1 MKLLFIGN
9 SHTYKNDLPELVS
22 RKFRE
27 NWIDCGAVMLAQ
39 PGWTLT
45 HHSVSPEVSFNIRFG
60 GYDYVVL
67 QEHAHPFEDTERY
80 LNAVKLLSELAKS
93 AGSIPLIYGTWA
105 RKAEPEKQAE
115 MSAAYERAAK
125 ENDCLL
131 ADVGGIWWDYRKDH
145 PQTELF
151 AEDGEHPSPAGSDL
165 AAEMIFK
172 TIRAAMK
179 D

>member
-27 NWIDCGAVMLAQ
+27 NGIDCGTVMLAQ

-45 HHSVSPEVSFNIRFG
+45 QHSVSPEVSFNIRFG

-105 RKAEPEKQAE
+105 RKAEPDKQAE

-125 ENDCLL
+125 EKRLPAGRRRRDM
-131 ADVGGIWWDYRKDH
+131 VGL
-145 PQTELF
+145 PQ
-151 AEDGEHPSPAGSDL
+151 GSPAN
-165 AAEMIFK
+165 
-172 TIRAAMK
+172 RAVRGRRRASVAGGL
-179 D
+179 